1 MVPQHSLNAVEVPR
15 VLKIF
20 SAVTKGA
27 SLAAR
32 SSSPFPLSLSRS
44 LSLCSHPLAPSAERS
59 LRGLSPQLLT
69 NVHLIKMNSIA
80 QLPLLITLLV
90 KVVRENYL
98 F

>member
-1 MVPQHSLNAVEVPR
+1 MVLQHSLSAVEVPR
-15 VLKIF
+15 VLKIDIF
-20 SAVTKGA
+20 CCDQRG
-27 SLAAR
+27 LAC
-32 SSSPFPLSLSRS
+32 SQVIIPISPLS
-44 LSLCSHPLAPSAERS
+44 LSLCSHPLAPSAARS

-69 NVHLIKMNSIA
+69 NIHLIKVNSID